1 MEAELNKL
9 SDEKADLEKVIHE
22 FGVRH
27 NTELGE
33 LILRIL
39 RFKKDKSIGT
49 PKEAEAENDYND
61 YSREYEISKNEEI
74 AELTKEQQIE
84 IKKLYRKASK
94 LCHPDVVS
102 EEQKN
107 LADKLFAE
115 LNAAYERNDLVKVK
129 AILENLE
136 YGDFFIS
143 RSDVISEKQL
153 MKAEIEKLHLRIK
166 ELKEECQTIKK
177 SEIYKTISSIDN
189 WNDYF
194 NSIKEKLVEL
204 ITEFE
209 NGEQ

>member
-1 MEAELNKL
+1 M
-9 SDEKADLEKVIHE
+9 
-22 FGVRH
+22 
-27 NTELGE
+27 
-33 LILRIL
+33 
-39 RFKKDKSIGT
+39 
-49 PKEAEAENDYND
+49 
-61 YSREYEISKNEEI
+61 
-74 AELTKEQQIE
+74 
-84 IKKLYRKASK
+84 
-94 LCHPDVVS
+94 
-102 EEQKN
+102 
-107 LADKLFAE
+107 FAE
-115 LNAAYERNDLVKVK
+115 LNAAYERNDLVKAK